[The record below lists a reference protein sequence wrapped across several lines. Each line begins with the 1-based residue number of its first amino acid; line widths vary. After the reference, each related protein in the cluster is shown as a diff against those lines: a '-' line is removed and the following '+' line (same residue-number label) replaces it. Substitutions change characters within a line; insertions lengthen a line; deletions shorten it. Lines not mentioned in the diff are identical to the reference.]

1 MTVPVK
7 LPCTNLPVIPLL
19 GKMYQM
25 MEPLVLHMQVEKY
38 LLDLSLDGRRVK
50 QTEEQAS

>member
-25 MEPLVLHMQVEKY
+25 EPLVLHVQVEKY

-50 QTEEQAS
+50 QTEEQGS